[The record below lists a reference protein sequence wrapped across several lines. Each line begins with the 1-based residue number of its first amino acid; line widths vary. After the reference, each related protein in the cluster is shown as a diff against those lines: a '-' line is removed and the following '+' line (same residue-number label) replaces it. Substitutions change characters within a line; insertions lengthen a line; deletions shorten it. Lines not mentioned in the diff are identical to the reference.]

1 MYFLAVYL
9 KKNKWHIITIIIKSE
24 HLLEQNNFKGKSI
37 DGRRRAPI
45 TLQVIKRIVHK
56 KMDRYK
62 ETEKI
67 QFIYG
72 N

>member
-1 MYFLAVYL
+1 MVKF
-9 KKNKWHIITIIIKSE
+9 KSE
-24 HLLEQNNFKGKSI
+24 HLLEQNSFKGKSI
-37 DGRRRAPI
+37 DGKRRAPI